1 MENIKKINKELE
13 KLGKGGRDEIMSG
26 FYTEF
31 RNKLSSLLSKLSNS
45 FYKMFS
51 DEELR
56 DLQFDIEEETMKELQ
71 EIVRDEIE
79 TRGIV

>member
-1 MENIKKINKELE
+1 MEKIKKINKQLE